1 MNGLSTSSS
10 SLSSSSTS
18 SKDSKNAKSGKKF
31 VKMGCGKIWENRHH
45 IPYWP
50 SWLTP
55 KKGQTKP
62 KQSSAKSYYSRVPL
76 KVSIAMPKRNTT
88 MVSTPQVLV
97 QPKRQSHSVELLR
110 HCVKYA
116 DNQYHCSQR
125 FNNPISRPPE
135 PTGTGTVPALVP
147 TITFVV
153 WREPKIPAT
162 VGANTNNSRHRC
174 QSPCGR
180 QR

>member
-18 SKDSKNAKSGKKF
+18 SKDSKNAKSGKKL
-31 VKMGCGKIWENRHH
+31 VKMGCGKDLGKST
-45 IPYWP
+45 PYWP

-76 KVSIAMPKRNTT
+76 KVQSRVPKRNTT

-97 QPKRQSHSVELLR
+97 QPKRQSHSVELLEALR
-110 HCVKYA
+110 QIRGQPIPLQSKVQQSDFSSA
-116 DNQYHCSQR
+116 ANQQELEQYRLSYPPSPSLSGETKFPPLLEQYQQ
-125 FNNPISRPPE
+125 FSAPMPIPLR
-135 PTGTGTVPALVP
+135 
-147 TITFVV
+147 
-153 WREPKIPAT
+153 
-162 VGANTNNSRHRC
+162 
-174 QSPCGR
+174 R

>member
-18 SKDSKNAKSGKKF
+18 SKDSKNAKSGKKL
-31 VKMGCGKIWENRHH
+31 VKMGAEKIWENRHH

-76 KVSIAMPKRNTT
+76 KVQSRVPKRNTT

-97 QPKRQSHSVELLR
+97 QPKRQSHSVELLEALR
-110 HCVKYA
+110 QIR

-125 FNNPISRPPE
+125 FNNPISRPPRTNRNE
-135 PTGTGTVPALVP
+135 QYRLSYPPSPSLSGETKFPPLLEQYQQFSAP
-147 TITFVV
+147 M
-153 WREPKIPAT
+153 PIPL
-162 VGANTNNSRHRC
+162 R
-174 QSPCGR
+174 R